1 MFYKVNY
8 FCSMEKITENA
19 NPKALNIDAI
29 KCCTSKV
36 TLGFKCNPELKVKL
50 AEDAELNG
58 LTLSAYTELILN
70 ETHQYLEGYKKENA
84 KLKSIMVNLK
94 NKLDFYECPE
104 LVKLFENNKNQLHT
118 YKNREGKDI
127 NLKVE
132 TLQDAYI
139 IIINSFK

>member
-1 MFYKVNY
+1 MVNY
-8 FCSMEKITENA
+8 FCLMEKIIANA

-29 KCCTSKV
+29 KYSTSKV

-58 LTLSAYTELILN
+58 LTLSAYTELMLT
-70 ETHQYLEGYKKENA
+70 ETHQYLQGYKKENA

-104 LVKLFENNKNQLHT
+104 LIKLFENNKNQVHT
-118 YKNREGKDI
+118 YKNTEGKDI